1 LEEKRMRLQKRSFVV
16 LYRTIKLYGLERDTL
31 IRSLKTSLVVGTI
44 LGLINHGSAIL
55 ARQFTPEQLISFFVT
70 YLVPFSVATYGQI
83 QGKRQRD
90 QAQSRERALRGLSET
105 RS

>member
-1 LEEKRMRLQKRSFVV
+1 MHLQKQSFAV

-55 ARQFTPEQLISFFVT
+55 AGQFTPEQLIPFFVT

-90 QAQSRERALRGLSET
+90 QAQSRERALTELSET
-105 RS
+105 R